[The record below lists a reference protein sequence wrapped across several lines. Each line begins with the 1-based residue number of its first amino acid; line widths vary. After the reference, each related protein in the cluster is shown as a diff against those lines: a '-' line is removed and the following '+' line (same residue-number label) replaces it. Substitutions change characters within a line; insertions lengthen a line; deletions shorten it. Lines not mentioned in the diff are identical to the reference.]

1 MTMSHR
7 RRAARSASTDPQRNA
22 TDGIL
27 SDLPNSAGTLTR
39 RSLLAAG
46 AGLALAPGAAASA
59 RAEGHGASR
68 SGTVPLGCAIQAE
81 YLDVD
86 PAYRN
91 AAVEYFDLIMPMNE
105 LKFGQIRPTR
115 DSWNFEPADRLVE
128 FALSHG
134 RSTRGTCHV
143 WWNSTP
149 EWVDRIETAREAEA
163 ALIEHIERVG
173 DRYRGRLIGW
183 DVVNEVIANNPL
195 SEGPLRRTAWL
206 KKLGPRHIPIAFE
219 ATARA
224 DPDARL
230 VINDYDLEFAGPRYD
245 ARREVMLTIVRQ
257 LQDRNLAV
265 TGVGIQGHLYADRT
279 IDKDALE
286 RFHRTLD
293 GLGVGLLVTEL
304 DVIDWESVPGA
315 EPQDATAHR
324 LVADLLDGVFAFQA
338 PESVIVWGVSD
349 RYSWVS
355 DVLPRPDGH
364 PSRPLPLDRDMS
376 PKRWMRLLRQR
387 LRSS

>member
-1 MTMSHR
+1 MTILHR
-7 RRAARSASTDPQRNA
+7 RRAAKSAFAVPQRDA
-22 TDGIL
+22 ADGCL
-27 SDLPNSAGTLTR
+27 SNLSNSAGTLTR

-46 AGLALAPGAAASA
+46 AGLALAPGTVAPA
-59 RAEGHGASR
+59 RAERHGAPR
-68 SGTVPLGCAIQAE
+68 SGPVPLGCAVQAE
-81 YLDVD
+81 YFDAD
-86 PAYRN
+86 PAYRD

-105 LKFGQIRPTR
+105 LKFDQIRPTR

-128 FALSHG
+128 FALSNG

-149 EWVDRIETAREAEA
+149 EWVERIETAKEAEA

-173 DRYRGRLIGW
+173 DRYKGKLTGW
-183 DVVNEVIANNPL
+183 DVVNEVISHNPI

-206 KKLGPRHIPIAFE
+206 KKLGPQHIPIAFE

-224 DPDARL
+224 DPGARL

-257 LQDRNLAV
+257 LQDRNVEV

-279 IDKDALE
+279 IDKAALE
-286 RFHRTLD
+286 EFHRTLD

-315 EPQDATAHR
+315 EPQDATAQR
-324 LVADLLDGVFAFQA
+324 LVTDLLDGVFAFKA

-364 PSRPLPLDRDMS
+364 PSRPLPLDRDMA
-376 PKRWMRLLRQR
+376 PKRWMTLLRQR